1 MAIKIDLD
9 NIKNITEYPNS
20 FKRQGA
26 FPLERYSIFDT
37 LEDAKDYA
45 KNNSIAYV
53 GQLLTVV
60 VAENNVSMYK
70 IVDAN
75 GTLVQIDGE
84 VAIPDAPEYTIVKEV
99 VDGKHQ
105 FYLAKE
111 GDKVGESISFSDMV
125 VTGGELVTFT
135 DADKPE
141 GLDAG
146 TYLKLTIADQET
158 PVYINVK
165 ELIDVYI
172 GGSTDT
178 ITVSINSSED
188 GNKIT
193 AVVNKK
199 SITGGADGH
208 IALSTITAEN
218 ISNNA
223 IIERT
228 IVDGAVTTNKIA
240 NKAVTTAK
248 IADKAVTVA
257 KLADDVLT
265 HFSTPDH
272 KHILNDISD
281 LSDLAF
287 EHEAEDNKFITGII
301 QENGKIISVLTAEV
315 DVTNDISAILS
326 SIDNTLTV
334 AQPTTANGTI
344 NIISSIVQTDAK
356 IESVGTQTIDIGS
369 VIGLSDYLLASK
381 LTATSPEL
389 ATKQVTKD
397 DKLVVKST
405 MDSAIGA
412 LDSTLTANVLSAK
425 DTGKINI
432 VKSLTQTD
440 GKLSQWIFE
449 EVDISTVI
457 KLSDYVKTSD
467 LTTAYATKEY
477 VNGVSSSLSNTVA
490 ANYLSVSAFKSELEK
505 YTHSKFSNPITDQE
519 KLVNKQY
526 VDSTFAK
533 IDNVMHFKGV
543 VDVDPLEES
552 TQLTGYANGDVV
564 IYGAHEYV
572 FVKPESE
579 TKGTWEQFGDQSIDH
594 SKYALKS
601 EVSNHISAVEIVDN
615 TNTVVETLSST
626 NHKIKLGTMAQA
638 QTDSYYTKEE
648 ADARFVIKPG
658 LIIDCGGASDEDLTP
673 TETDEKWFEIATS
686 GTLTAF
692 TATSADL
699 GTTVVVVPQ
708 TVDSI
713 EVKSVGTVFKNN
725 TWITAVYIP
734 VGIDIPAGA
743 FDGCTS
749 LPKDDSGVMYTN

>member
-228 IVDGAVTTNKIA
+228 IADGAVTTNKIA

-248 IADKAVTVA
+248 IADKAVTIA
-257 KLADDVLT
+257 KLADEVLNRQFTPIQHNHVLT
-265 HFSTPDH
+265 E
-272 KHILNDISD
+272 ISD
-281 LSDLAF
+281 FSDYTVSTVELTNQLITQAEISALSAT
-287 EHEAEDNKFITGII
+287 HEITANNTFIRGIK
-301 QENGKIISVLTAEV
+301 QENGVITSVITGAVVIPEV
-315 DVTNDISAILS
+315 VHPSVDTISATNEVI
-326 SIDNTLTV
+326 
-334 AQPTTANGTI
+334 TAVWQTNG
-344 NIISSIVQTDAK
+344 
-356 IESVGTQTIDIGS
+356 
-369 VIGLSDYLLASK
+369 
-381 LTATSPEL
+381 
-389 ATKQVTKD
+389 
-397 DKLVVKST
+397 
-405 MDSAIGA
+405 AIGA
-412 LDSTLTANVLSAK
+412 KTTQLSTSHINGFSTDVSTLIDTKISTLTA
-425 DTGKINI
+425 THE
-432 VKSLTQTD
+432 LTANNT
-440 GKLSQWIFE
+440 F
-449 EVDISTVI
+449 I
-457 KLSDYVKTSD
+457 KGIKQ
-467 LTTAYATKEY
+467 
-477 VNGVSSSLSNTVA
+477 VNGVITSVITGTVDIPEVVHPSYTDTPVESQVITAITQTNGAISVSRKQLSTTDIAGMNAYQVSG
-490 ANYLSVSAFKSELEK
+490 NYLSTAAAYQDVDYADDK
-505 YTHSKFSNPITDQE
+505 T
-519 KLVNKQY
+519 KLVNKKY
-526 VDSTFAK
+526 VDETFEK

-543 VDVDPLEES
+543 VTVDPL
-552 TQLTGYANGDVV
+552 TATTLTGYANGDVV

-572 FVKPESE
+572 FVKPESG
-579 TKGTWEQFGDQSIDH
+579 TGTWEQFGDQSIDH
-594 SKYALKS
+594 SKYALSS

-638 QTDSYYTKEE
+638 QTDNYYTKAEDDE
-648 ADARFVIKPG
+648 RFVKVQN
-658 LIIDCGGASDEDLTP
+658 LIIDCGGASDTDLPQTDTDLTP
-673 TETDEKWFEIATS
+673 TDESLFDIDAT
-686 GTLTAF
+686 GKLTAF
-692 TATSADL
+692 KAESAADL
-699 GTTVVVVPQ
+699 GGTTVVVVPQ
-708 TVDSI
+708 TVGSTT
-713 EVKSVGTVFKNN
+713 VTSVGTVFKNN

-743 FDGCTS
+743 FDGCDK
-749 LPKDDSGVMYTN
+749 LPTDAAGVRYTN